1 MRLLAITALT
11 ASILLSGCIVDSKQ
25 GLQGVPDY
33 RMAEAKSRRDEC
45 NAMAATIRPSKDKSG
60 GIQILGN
67 GGQYRDAT
75 FNNNSVKDEY
85 LTAAMQ
91 YVATCRKWQRF
102 EVADE
107 KYEAAILVLANTS
120 TRAMDA
126 QSQQA
131 TLDGWKSAMNE
142 ARRADAAT
150 MTQLVQQIQTDIA
163 RRPASISSDASTE
176 ARLRAIEA
184 WMKANPPFAAPDPLM
199 STTWTVRFP
208 IAARDPNASDLATVR
223 SALTAILAKCKAPI
237 VNVVGY
243 ADLSGSETANLR
255 LSKQRA
261 EAVYNALAVQY
272 GAQYFVSGGGE
283 VSRFG
288 PEPSSNRIAVV
299 SAACI
304 Q

>member
-1 MRLLAITALT
+1 MRRLAIAALA
-11 ASILLSGCIVDSKQ
+11 ASLLLSGCLFDSKR
-25 GLQGVPDY
+25 GLHGVPDY
-33 RMAEAKSRRDEC
+33 RLAEAKSRRDEC
-45 NAMAATIRPSKDKSG
+45 DAMAATIRPSKDKSG
-60 GIQILGN
+60 GIQILGS
-67 GGQYRDAT
+67 GGQFRDAT
-75 FNNNSVKDEY
+75 FNNNTVKDEY

-91 YVATCRKWQRF
+91 YIATCREWQRF
-102 EVADE
+102 EVSDD
-107 KYEAAILVLANTS
+107 KYDAAIMVLANTS

-126 QSQQA
+126 QSQKA

-142 ARRADAAT
+142 ARRTDAAT

-163 RRPASISSDASTE
+163 SRLASIPSNASTE
-176 ARLRAIEA
+176 TRLRAIEA
-184 WMKANPPFAAPDPLM
+184 WMKANPPYAPPDPPR

-208 IAARDPNASDLATVR
+208 AAGRDPNASDLATAR
-223 SALTAILAKCKAPI
+223 SELTAILAKCKASV

-272 GAQYFVSGGGE
+272 GAQYLVSGGGE

-288 PEPSSNRIAVV
+288 PDPSSNRIAVV
-299 SAACI
+299 SAACA